1 MFNKI
6 IKKDKNEELERILDG
21 KQIDEQARNLLQGIL
36 YKIEV
41 SYKDY
46 QKAKAIE
53 QTEEQY
59 VDQLII
65 NIKKKCNKIQV
76 IKVSQKLKDEE
87 LEKKLKEN
95 KFIVS
100 EEEIISYPIEEKL
113 LYAIEKK
120 SNNPK
125 ILNNKYEEATIAVS
139 NFINVGKNIDRLEV
153 LRDFNGWSWTTIKK
167 EIENIDANLIYQCLQ
182 ILFGKEFMDN
192 WIQDKDGIIDYFEVM
207 TNDGKKY
214 GKQTIERLKELLIK
228 IAMINGV
235 KENKE
240 FSDQISKKLKEV
252 KKELKVYEDTES
264 NIERLS
270 ENRRKAMKQL
280 KDIEKILRQESRLMA
295 EYEKRDNVFNIKVLK
310 KEFSDKRSKLLNEI
324 SEYNYLLNPMNY
336 MKEKKKLEDEKARL
350 DVKRTTKKQKE
361 ELIAE
366 FIEIFLK
373 CFDIKIKE
381 SIEQEEIVKLIYQF
395 RYFMCLPYDLESNVK
410 DIKKFEEDIEKTEKL
425 LAKKAIDNKVIN
437 KIPFEVMQ
445 HILETR
451 IIVLEELY
459 YKVEQEEEKYY
470 VQIFDENI
478 TEEKIEIKSIGKT
491 KINKKIKIFM

>member
-1 MFNKI
+1 MFKKI

-46 QKAKAIE
+46 QKVKAIE

-59 VDQLII
+59 VDELIM

-76 IKVSQKLKDEE
+76 VKVSQKLEDEE
-87 LEKKLKEN
+87 LDKQLKER
-95 KFIVS
+95 KFIFR
-100 EEEIISYPIEEKL
+100 EDGIISYPIEEKL

-120 SNNPK
+120 SNNKK
-125 ILNNKYEEATIAVS
+125 ILNSKYEEATIAVS

-167 EIENIDANLIYQCLQ
+167 EIENIDSNLIYQCLQ

-192 WIQDKDGIIDYFEVM
+192 WVKDKDGIIDYFEVM
-207 TNDGKKY
+207 TNEGKKY

-240 FSDQISKKLKEV
+240 FSDQVSKRLREV
-252 KKELKVYEDTES
+252 KKELREYENTEE

-270 ENRRKAMKQL
+270 DKRKKAMKQL

-350 DVKRTTKKQKE
+350 DIKRTTKKQKE

-373 CFDIKIKE
+373 CFNIKIKE

-425 LAKKAIDNKVIN
+425 LAKKAMDNKVIN

-491 KINKKIKIFM
+491 KLNKKIKIFM

>member
-1 MFNKI
+1 MFKKI
-6 IKKDKNEELERILDG
+6 IKKDKNEELERILDE

-59 VDQLII
+59 VDQLIM

-76 IKVSQKLKDEE
+76 VKVSQKLEDEE
-87 LEKKLKEN
+87 LNKKLKEN
-95 KFIVS
+95 KFIVN
-100 EEEIISYPIEEKL
+100 EEGIISYPIEEKL

-120 SNNPK
+120 SNNKK
-125 ILNNKYEEATIAVS
+125 ILNSKYEEATIAVS
-139 NFINVGKNIDRLEV
+139 DFINVGKNIDRLEV

-167 EIENIDANLIYQCLQ
+167 EIESIDANLIYQCLQ

-207 TNDGKKY
+207 TNEGKKY
-214 GKQTIERLKELLIK
+214 GKQTIERVKELLIK

-252 KKELKVYEDTES
+252 KKELKAYEDTET

-295 EYEKRDNVFNIKVLK
+295 EYEKMDNVFNIKVLK

-350 DVKRTTKKQKE
+350 DIKRTTKKQKE

-373 CFDIKIKE
+373 CFNIKIKE

-425 LAKKAIDNKVIN
+425 LAQKAIDNKVIN

>member
-1 MFNKI
+1 MLKRI
-6 IKKDKNEELERILDG
+6 IKKDKNEELERILDE

-46 QKAKAIE
+46 KKAKAIE

-76 IKVSQKLKDEE
+76 VKVSQKLEDEE
-87 LEKKLKEN
+87 LNKKLKEN
-95 KFIVS
+95 KFIVN
-100 EEEIISYPIEEKL
+100 EEGIISYPIEEKL

-167 EIENIDANLIYQCLQ
+167 EIESIDANLIYQCLQ

-192 WIQDKDGIIDYFEVM
+192 WIQDKDGIIDYFEAM

-214 GKQTIERLKELLIK
+214 GKQTIERVKELLIK

-240 FSDQISKKLKEV
+240 FSDQISKRLKEV
-252 KKELKVYEDTES
+252 KKELKVYEDTET

-350 DVKRTTKKQKE
+350 DIKRTTKKQKE

-373 CFDIKIKE
+373 CFNIKIKE

>member
-1 MFNKI
+1 MFKKI

-46 QKAKAIE
+46 QKVKAIE

-59 VDQLII
+59 VDELIM
-65 NIKKKCNKIQV
+65 NIKKNCNKIQV
-76 IKVSQKLKDEE
+76 VKVSQKLEDEE
-87 LEKKLKEN
+87 LDKQLKER
-95 KFIVS
+95 KFIFR
-100 EEEIISYPIEEKL
+100 EDGIISYPIEEKL

-120 SNNPK
+120 SNNKK
-125 ILNNKYEEATIAVS
+125 ILNSKYEEATIAVS

-167 EIENIDANLIYQCLQ
+167 EIENIDSNLIYQCLQ

-192 WIQDKDGIIDYFEVM
+192 WVKDKDGIIDYFEVM
-207 TNDGKKY
+207 TNEGKKY

-240 FSDQISKKLKEV
+240 FSDQVSKRLREV
-252 KKELKVYEDTES
+252 KKELREYENTEE

-270 ENRRKAMKQL
+270 DKRKKAMKQL

-350 DVKRTTKKQKE
+350 DIKRTTKKQKE

-373 CFDIKIKE
+373 CFNIKIKE
-381 SIEQEEIVKLIYQF
+381 SIEEEEIVKLIYQF

-478 TEEKIEIKSIGKT
+478 TEEKIQIKSIGKT

>member
-1 MFNKI
+1 MFKKI
-6 IKKDKNEELERILDG
+6 IKKDKNEELERILDE

-46 QKAKAIE
+46 KRAKAIE

-59 VDQLII
+59 IDNLII
-65 NIKKKCNKIQV
+65 NIKKKCNKIKV
-76 IKVSQKLKDEE
+76 IKVSQKLEDEE
-87 LEKKLKEN
+87 LEKRLKEK
-95 KFIVS
+95 KFIVG

-120 SNNPK
+120 SNNEK
-125 ILNNKYEEATIAVS
+125 ILNNKYGEATIAVS
-139 NFINVGKNIDRLEV
+139 DFINLGKNIDRLEV
-153 LRDFNGWSWTTIKK
+153 LRDFNGWSWTTVKK
-167 EIENIDANLIYQCLQ
+167 EIENIDANLIYQTLQ

-192 WIQDKDGIIDYFEVM
+192 WVQDKDGIVDYFEVM
-207 TNDGKKY
+207 SNEGKHY

-228 IAMINGV
+228 ISMINDI
-235 KENKE
+235 KENEE
-240 FSDQISKKLKEV
+240 FSKYVSQKLKEV
-252 KKELKVYEDTES
+252 KKELKTYEDTEA

-270 ENRRKAMKQL
+270 ENRKQAMKQL

-295 EYEKRDNVFNIKVLK
+295 EYEKRDNIFNIKVLK
-310 KEFSDKRSKLLNEI
+310 KEFTDKRSKLLNEI

-350 DVKRTTKKQKE
+350 DIKRTTKKQKE
-361 ELIAE
+361 ELIEE
-366 FIEIFLK
+366 FIKIFIK
-373 CFDIKIKE
+373 CFNIKIKE
-381 SIEQEEIVKLIYQF
+381 STEQEEIVKLIYQF
-395 RYFMCLPYDLESNVK
+395 RYFMCLPYNLENNVK
-410 DIKKFEEDIEKTEKL
+410 DIKELEEEIEKTEKL

-437 KIPFEVMQ
+437 KVPFEVMQ

-459 YKVEQEEEKYY
+459 YKIEQETEKYY

-478 TEEKIEIKSIGKT
+478 TEEKFEISSIGKN
-491 KINKKIKIFM
+491 KLNKKIKIFI

>member
-1 MFNKI
+1 MLKRI
-6 IKKDKNEELERILDG
+6 IKKDKNEELERILDE

-46 QKAKAIE
+46 KKAKAIE

-76 IKVSQKLKDEE
+76 VKVSQKLEDEE
-87 LEKKLKEN
+87 LNKKLKEN
-95 KFIVS
+95 KFIVN
-100 EEEIISYPIEEKL
+100 EEGIISYPIEEKL

-153 LRDFNGWSWTTIKK
+153 LRDFNVWSWTTIKK
-167 EIENIDANLIYQCLQ
+167 EIESIDANLIYQCLQ

-192 WIQDKDGIIDYFEVM
+192 WIQDKDGIIDYFEAM

-214 GKQTIERLKELLIK
+214 GKQTIERVKELLIK

-252 KKELKVYEDTES
+252 KKELKVYEDTET

-350 DVKRTTKKQKE
+350 DIKRTTKKQKE

-373 CFDIKIKE
+373 CFNIKIKE
-381 SIEQEEIVKLIYQF
+381 SIEHEEIVKLIYQF

>member
-1 MFNKI
+1 MFKKI
-6 IKKDKNEELERILDG
+6 IKKDKNEELERILYG

-59 VDQLII
+59 VDQLIM
-65 NIKKKCNKIQV
+65 NIKKKCDKIQV

-120 SNNPK
+120 SNNAK

-139 NFINVGKNIDRLEV
+139 NFINTGKDIDRLEV

-167 EIENIDANLIYQCLQ
+167 EIESIDANLIYQCLQ

-192 WIQDKDGIIDYFEVM
+192 WIQDKDGIIDYFEAM

-214 GKQTIERLKELLIK
+214 GKQTIERVKELLIK

-252 KKELKVYEDTES
+252 KKELKVYEDTET

-350 DVKRTTKKQKE
+350 DIKRTTKKQKE

-373 CFDIKIKE
+373 CFNIKIKE

>member
-1 MFNKI
+1 MFKKI
-6 IKKDKNEELERILDG
+6 IKKDKNEELERILDE

-46 QKAKAIE
+46 KRAKAIE

-59 VDQLII
+59 IDNLII
-65 NIKKKCNKIQV
+65 NIKKKCNKIKV
-76 IKVSQKLKDEE
+76 IKVSQKLEDEE
-87 LEKKLKEN
+87 LEKRLKEK
-95 KFIVS
+95 KFIVG

-120 SNNPK
+120 SNNEK
-125 ILNNKYEEATIAVS
+125 ILNNKYGEATIAVS
-139 NFINVGKNIDRLEV
+139 DFINLGKNIDRLEV
-153 LRDFNGWSWTTIKK
+153 LRDFNGWSWTTVKK
-167 EIENIDANLIYQCLQ
+167 EIENIDANLIYQTLQ

-192 WIQDKDGIIDYFEVM
+192 WVQDKDGIVDYFEVM
-207 TNDGKKY
+207 SNEGKHY

-228 IAMINGV
+228 ISMINDI
-235 KENKE
+235 KENEE
-240 FSDQISKKLKEV
+240 FSKYVSQKLKEV
-252 KKELKVYEDTES
+252 KKELKTYEDTEA

-270 ENRRKAMKQL
+270 ENRKQAMKQL

-295 EYEKRDNVFNIKVLK
+295 EYEKRDNIFNIKVLK
-310 KEFSDKRSKLLNEI
+310 KEFTDKRSKVLNEI

-336 MKEKKKLEDEKARL
+336 MKEKKELEDEKARL
-350 DVKRTTKKQKE
+350 DIKRTTKKQKE
-361 ELIAE
+361 ELIEE
-366 FIEIFLK
+366 FIKIFIK
-373 CFDIKIKE
+373 CFNIKIKE
-381 SIEQEEIVKLIYQF
+381 STEQEEIIKLIYQF
-395 RYFMCLPYDLESNVK
+395 RYFMCLPYNLENNVK
-410 DIKKFEEDIEKTEKL
+410 DIKELEEIEKTEKL

-437 KIPFEVMQ
+437 KVPFEVMQ

-459 YKVEQEEEKYY
+459 YKIEQETEKYY

-478 TEEKIEIKSIGKT
+478 TEEKFEISSIGKN
-491 KINKKIKIFM
+491 KLNKKIKIFI

>member
-59 VDQLII
+59 VDQLIM

-76 IKVSQKLKDEE
+76 IKVSQKLEDEE

-95 KFIVS
+95 KFIVN
-100 EEEIISYPIEEKL
+100 EEGIISYPIEEKL

-167 EIENIDANLIYQCLQ
+167 EIESIDANLIYQCLQ
-182 ILFGKEFMDN
+182 ILFEKEFMDN

-207 TNDGKKY
+207 ANDGKKY

-252 KKELKVYEDTES
+252 KKELKVYEDTET

-491 KINKKIKIFM
+491 KLNKKIKIFM